1 MTGIPATAAALAGV
15 PAGVQAQGVWTGRRQ
30 LFVRFAGEAET
41 ATMYTSAALVREI
54 ERQLSRAKFH
64 SISIGG
70 RDPLANVT
78 FLIAALE
85 AAKAAIPGIP
95 VMLDTDGQ
103 RPESLAKLAPFLA
116 LTQVTVEFWTPDSTL
131 AHVIETIAEAARAG
145 CAHALVLCPRE
156 DTSDGQLLRVIG
168 QAHGASAQT
177 QVVIHPPSPTGDQPM
192 LDRRW
197 AALLDQAVATHADTR
212 LELRL
217 PPPTGLR

>member
-1 MTGIPATAAALAGV
+1 MSAAALAGV
-15 PAGVQAQGVWTGRRQ
+15 PAGVQAQGVWAGRRQ

-54 ERQLSRAKFH
+54 DRQLSRSKYH

-70 RDPLANVT
+70 RDPLANQA

-85 AAKAAIPGIP
+85 AAKPPLP

-103 RPESLAKLAPFLA
+103 RPEMVKTLAPFLA
-116 LTQVTVEFWTPDSTL
+116 LAQVTIEFWVPDATL
-131 AHVIETIAEAARAG
+131 ANVIETIRAAANAQ
-145 CAHALVLCPRE
+145 CAHALVLCPRD
-156 DTSDGQLLRVIG
+156 DTSDGQVLRVIE
-168 QAHGASAQT
+168 QAHGASAGT
-177 QVVIHPPSPTGDQPM
+177 QVVIHPPSPSGDQPM

-197 AALLDQAVATHADTR
+197 AALLDQAMATHADTR
-212 LELRL
+212 LALRL